1 MIKPIAVAM
10 VCILPVPAVA
20 QTSGDVASRYT
31 DFMKSRVAVKVCVS
45 EEGQMQI
52 ARNEHYDALLKAN
65 AKDPA
70 APTIDEMTQARAQLR
85 SEDEAL
91 SQKRDEC
98 APLFDQLVAAAR
110 GLRRDCAAYVPAST
124 ENEPAEA
131 IDEMAIA
138 ICRGPAKTSDTAKAQ
153 TP

>member
-10 VCILPVPAVA
+10 VCILSVPAVA
-20 QTSGDVASRYT
+20 QTSGDVAARYA
-31 DFMKSRVAVKVCVS
+31 DFMKSRVAVRVCVS

-52 ARNEHYDALLKAN
+52 ARNERYDALLQAN

-70 APTIDEMTQARAQLR
+70 APTIDEMSQARAQLR

-110 GLRRDCAAYVPAST
+110 ELRRDCSAYVPPST
-124 ENEPAEA
+124 ESEPPEA
-131 IDEMAIA
+131 IDALAIA
-138 ICRGPAKTSDTAKAQ
+138 ICRGPANNSAEAKAAN
-153 TP
+153 P